1 MPSSSQDDNTRF
13 PLLKRIQQSTN
24 SHCGPAVLE
33 MLTGYIGK
41 DIPQQRYV
49 DILNIGEKLKT
60 HGMTVAEMGEAL
72 KLLDPTLRL
81 WYKQNSRIEDI
92 YRLNTDYNYPVGIEW
107 QGIFY
112 QYSDGDD
119 GHYSVVTGLDLT
131 SLKIYIADPYEVFA
145 GKDRTIKLGRFIPRW
160 WETNEI
166 IDPVSNK
173 KNIVE
178 DIRMMFIVTH
188 AHEDFPLKLNMVAH
202 PVEDT
207 QPVQLSNEADTA
219 QVI

>member
-1 MPSSSQDDNTRF
+1 
-13 PLLKRIQQSTN
+13 
-24 SHCGPAVLE
+24 